1 MTEPDIRF
9 TLANERTFLAWVRT
23 AIGLVAAGVAVFQLL
38 DESALTTLLS
48 LVLLGAGALAAFAGF
63 SHFRRADQA
72 IRGGDPMPTR
82 GPLIVVMSGA
92 VLLAAAVGV
101 LTVLIGG

>member
-23 AIGLVAAGVAVFQLL
+23 AIGLVAAGVAIFQLL

-72 IRGGDPMPTR
+72 IRSGDPMPTR